1 MVRISTA
8 SPCAWQSI
16 AHATRVTAVTWKSVQ
31 WLINKFSRHMG
42 ESMVTVTTATPLSDE
57 QVDKLVRIY
66 SKKTGHPVH
75 IHSVVDPT
83 VMGGMRVHTAMRSP
97 TTRLSHSWRTSS
109 AR

>member
-1 MVRISTA
+1 M
-8 SPCAWQSI
+8 
-16 AHATRVTAVTWKSVQ
+16 Q

-83 VMGGMRVHTAMRSP
+83 VMGGMRVQAGDEVTDNTVVAQLENLKRKVK
-97 TTRLSHSWRTSS
+97 
-109 AR
+109 AGVGE